1 MPKAMLAVRPL
12 SCGVLLTSSL
22 LVAAGFATV
31 SAERLPVRAYSSSD
45 GLGHDRVLCVVQDSH
60 GLLWFCTADG
70 LSRFDGRRFVNYGEA
85 QGLPFGFDYD
95 QVRPPPRTGY
105 LSSQKAAAQPSA
117 SQSVLLRP
125 TPVAVTDEG
134 FSG

>member
-31 SAERLPVRAYSSSD
+31 SADRLPVRAYSSSD

-85 QGLPFGFDYD
+85 QGLPA
-95 QVRPPPRTGY
+95 P
-105 LSSQKAAAQPSA
+105 
-117 SQSVLLRP
+117 
-125 TPVAVTDEG
+125 PVASLRLGSVCRPAT
-134 FSG
+134 

>member
-95 QVRPPPRTGY
+95 QVRPPPRTG
-105 LSSQKAAAQPSA
+105 LVVPKGGRTAQRLTISSSSPHPRRSH
-117 SQSVLLRP
+117 
-125 TPVAVTDEG
+125 
-134 FSG
+134 